1 MRSGKASRNPT
12 CRIPCWGTN
21 SRKNLPKRVPIRD
34 RRRAAMDPEEIA
46 DAYVRE
52 ADALAS
58 GKRYE
63 EAISVYDRAIGVYPD
78 CSEAWTNKASVLRLL
93 GKLQEALECAEKAL
107 DIGPSPI
114 AEALCD
120 NLIDELRR
128 KGIIR

>member
-1 MRSGKASRNPT
+1 MKEFPEILASGE
-12 CRIPCWGTN
+12 
-21 SRKNLPKRVPIRD
+21 VPIRD
-34 RRRAAMDPEEIA
+34 RRRAAMDPEEMA

-63 EAISVYDRAIGVYPD
+63 EAIAGYDRAIGVYPE
-78 CSEAWTNKASVLRLL
+78 CSEAWTNKASVLRVM
-93 GKLQEALECAEKAL
+93 GKSQEALECAEKAL
-107 DIGPSPI
+107 EIGPSPI

-128 KGIIR
+128 KGVIR